1 MEKKLTENHLL
12 QVDVMKKVATVRVV
26 KDQRHREPGMQGNQG
41 DELKAMRC
49 YLINL
54 ISEMAVVALFWIHV
68 FLPWSL
74 GSCRPTLETSLGSTL
89 CDAMCAARKRR
100 QRKSMCVRPI
110 STPYNKKSMS
120 LGERDKYLELDELT
134 CL

>member
-1 MEKKLTENHLL
+1 MEKHLL
-12 QVDVMKKVATVRVV
+12 QVDVMKKVATVGVV
-26 KDQRHREPGMQGNQG
+26 KDCRHREPGMQGNQG

-89 CDAMCAARKRR
+89 CDAMCAERRRR
-100 QRKSMCVRPI
+100 QRKSMCITPI
-110 STPYNKKSMS
+110 SEPYNRMS
-120 LGERDKYLELDELT
+120 LGEGDNYLELDELT